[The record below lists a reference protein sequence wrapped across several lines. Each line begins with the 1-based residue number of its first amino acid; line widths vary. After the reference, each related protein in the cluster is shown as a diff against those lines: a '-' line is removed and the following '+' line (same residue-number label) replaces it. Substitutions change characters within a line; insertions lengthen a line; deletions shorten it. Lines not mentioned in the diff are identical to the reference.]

1 MAFPNTFNIS
11 YYKGDTYEFRIYPKD
26 SSGAPFDL
34 SGYLNSNIKFTI
46 ATQAGSVGVPEQ
58 KLGFVEKSGDDTYI
72 LCAIT
77 PEVGNQL
84 AAGTTYLYDIEIA
97 ADATPYDRVFT
108 LLTGQITVT
117 EQITQPYT
125 LGV

>member
-1 MAFPNTFNIS
+1 MAFPNTLNIS

-34 SGYLNSNIKFTI
+34 SGYDNANIKFTI
-46 ATQAGSVGVPEQ
+46 ATEPGTVGIPGQ
-58 KLGFVEKSGDDTYI
+58 KAAFIEKAVDDSYI

-84 AAGTTYLYDIEIA
+84 TAGTNYVYDIEIA
-97 ADATPYDRVFT
+97 SPATPYDRVFT
-108 LLTGQITVT
+108 LLTGRITVT
-117 EQITQPYT
+117 EQITQPYD
-125 LGV
+125 LGA